1 MHRWADVRRAA
12 TSKRLSVI
20 ILSALAA
27 TLFAVE
33 ILRIASVA
41 ITDYRHPNQ
50 EKRIFSGA
58 GLPSSYVKLNG
69 YEVLASR
76 R

>member
-20 ILSALAA
+20 ILPALAA
-27 TLFAVE
+27 TLFAAE
-33 ILRIASVA
+33 ILRIASAA
-41 ITDYRHPNQ
+41 ITGHRHLNQ
-50 EKRIFSGA
+50 GKRIFSGA
-58 GLPSSYVKLNG
+58 GLSSSCVKLNG

>member
-1 MHRWADVRRAA
+1 MHRWSDVRRAA

-20 ILSALAA
+20 ILLALAA

-33 ILRIASVA
+33 ILRIASAA

-50 EKRIFSGA
+50 GERIFSGA
-58 GLPSSYVKLNG
+58 GLPSSYVKLKG